1 MSVRRIE
8 EEYDVTIRWRA
19 FPLHPDI
26 PPSGMDYRAYLG
38 GDAAWQAG
46 AEQLGAMAATLGLPF
61 RMPERK
67 YNSRRADELTAWA
80 LTEFPQEVD
89 ALRTGL
95 FHATWVDGLDN
106 SDSTVLADIAV
117 SVGIPRDRAVKALE
131 ERKGS
136 PAVDADWQESVARGI
151 RGVPAVFIG
160 DQEVSGA
167 QPWPVFAEALASAGV
182 NRRGP

>member
-1 MSVRRIE
+1 MQR
-8 EEYDVTIRWRA
+8 EYDATIRWRA

-38 GDAAWQAG
+38 GDAGWQAG
-46 AEQLGAMAATLGLPF
+46 AERLGAMAATLGLPF

-67 YNSRRADELTAWA
+67 YNSRRADELTAWV
-80 LTEFPQEVD
+80 LTEFPEQVD
-89 ALRTGL
+89 DLRTAL
-95 FHATWVDGLDN
+95 FHAIWVDGFDN
-106 SDSTVLADIAV
+106 SDQTILANIAV
-117 SVGIPRDRAVKALE
+117 SVGIPRDPAADAME
-131 ERKGS
+131 ERKGA
-136 PAVDADWQESVARGI
+136 AVVDTDWQESMARRI

-182 NRRGP
+182 TPRDA

>member
-1 MSVRRIE
+1 MSVRRIQQ
-8 EEYDVTIRWRA
+8 EYDATVRWRA

-26 PPSGMDYRAYLG
+26 PPSGMDYRGYLG

-46 AEQLGAMAATLGLPF
+46 AERLGAMAATLGLPF

-80 LTEFPQEVD
+80 LTEFTGRVD
-89 ALRTGL
+89 SLRTAL
-95 FHATWVDGLDN
+95 FHAIWADGLDN
-106 SDSTVLADIAV
+106 SDPAVLADVAV
-117 SVGIPRDRAVKALE
+117 SVGIPRD
-131 ERKGS
+131 
-136 PAVDADWQESVARGI
+136 PAVDALQERQGAAAVDVDWQESMARGI

-167 QPWPVFAEALASAGV
+167 QPWPVFAEALASARV
-182 NRRGP
+182 NRREA

>member
-46 AEQLGAMAATLGLPF
+46 AERLGAMAATLGLPF

-67 YNSRRADELTAWA
+67 YNSRLADELTARVTA
-80 LTEFPQEVD
+80 EFSEQVA
-89 ALRTGL
+89 ALRTAL
-95 FHATWVDGLDN
+95 FHSIWADGLDN
-106 SDSTVLADIAV
+106 SDPTLLADVAA
-117 SVGIPRDRAVKALE
+117 SVGISRDAALEALE
-131 ERKGS
+131 ERKGRA
-136 PAVDADWQESVARGI
+136 AVDADWQESMARGI

-160 DQEVSGA
+160 DQAVMGA
-167 QPWPVFAEALASAGV
+167 QPWPVFAEMLASAGISP
-182 NRRGP
+182 RGA

>member
-8 EEYDVTIRWRA
+8 KEYDATTRWRS

-46 AEQLGAMAATLGLPF
+46 AERLGAMAATLGLPF

-80 LTEFPQEVD
+80 LTEFTGRVD
-89 ALRTGL
+89 LLRTAL
-95 FHATWVDGLDN
+95 FHAIWADGLDN
-106 SDSTVLADIAV
+106 SDPAVLADIAV
-117 SVGIPRDRAVKALE
+117 SVGIPRDPAAKALE
-131 ERKGS
+131 ERQGTET
-136 PAVDADWQESVARGI
+136 VDTDWQESKTRGI
-151 RGVPAVFIG
+151 RGVPVVFID
-160 DQEVSGA
+160 DQAITGA
-167 QPWPVFAEALASAGV
+167 QPWPVFAEALNGAGV
-182 NRRGP
+182 PRQ

>member
-1 MSVRRIE
+1 VSVRRIH
-8 EEYDVTIRWRA
+8 EEYDSTIRWRA

-38 GDAAWQAG
+38 GEAGWQAG
-46 AEQLGAMAATLGLPF
+46 AERLGTMAATLGLPF

-80 LTEFPQEVD
+80 LTDFPEEVD
-89 ALRTGL
+89 ELRTAL
-95 FHATWVDGLDN
+95 FHAIWVDGIDN
-106 SDSTVLADIAV
+106 SDPAVLADVAA
-117 SVGIPRDRAVKALE
+117 SVGIPHDRAGKALE
-131 ERKGS
+131 ERTGTA
-136 PAVDADWQESVARGI
+136 AVDADWQESMARGV

-160 DQEVSGA
+160 ETMVSGA

-182 NRRGP
+182 GLREP